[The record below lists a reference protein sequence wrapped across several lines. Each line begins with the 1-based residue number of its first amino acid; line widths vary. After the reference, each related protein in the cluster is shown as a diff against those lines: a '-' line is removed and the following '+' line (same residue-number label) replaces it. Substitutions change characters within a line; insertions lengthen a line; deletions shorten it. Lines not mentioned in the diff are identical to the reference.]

1 MLFGKHLNKYYLKY
15 LHFFLLGIISLLII
29 DVVQLK
35 IPEYLGLAIDNM
47 NNNIPIDTYL
57 WDLVIKTIIVS
68 VIMWVGRFLWRIAL
82 FTASNRIQ
90 SDLRMNIFDKITR
103 LSRKYFA
110 NNRVGELMDLM
121 TYDVEAIHE
130 VVGFGMMSLVDCLF
144 LGGLTIYKMIVLDWK
159 LTLFC
164 ILPLILIAFFS
175 GTIEK
180 MVSKRYNHRQK
191 TIDDLS
197 SFTQENFSGIRV
209 IKAFV
214 QEKFEKA
221 YAYKLGKNCK
231 DADVSMT
238 KLSAGTDALVS
249 LLISTTI
256 CLILG
261 IGGYFIYMS
270 SIGQMDEIISPGN
283 IVTFVGY
290 FDTLI
295 WPLTAIAYIITIYS
309 KGKTSL
315 TRISKLLDVEDDIL
329 DGDDSFD
336 EVVNGE
342 IEFKNLTF
350 AYPDADSPCLK
361 NISFKI
367 NAGETIGI
375 VGRLGSGKST
385 LTDILMRLYNVDND
399 TVFIDGK
406 DIMNLKVKEIRE
418 KIAYVPQDNF
428 LFSDKVKNNIAFSNI
443 NADMEEIEKSA
454 ILASVHDNIINFD
467 NGYETLTGERGV
479 SLSGGQKQRISIAR
493 AFLKNAPIM
502 ILDDSV
508 SAVDINT
515 EKDILENVKKQR
527 KGKTTIFIASRVST
541 VEHLDKILVLN
552 NGGIEGFAPH
562 EELIKISPLYAHMV
576 KIQKFENRMDGDN

>member
-15 LHFFLLGIISLLII
+15 LHFFLLGIVSLLVI

-47 NNNIPIDTYL
+47 NNNIPIETYL
-57 WDLVIKTIIVS
+57 WDLVFKTILVS
-68 VIMWVGRFLWRIAL
+68 IIMWIGRFVWRIAL
-82 FTASNRIQ
+82 FSASNNIQ
-90 SDLRMNIFDKITR
+90 ADLRMTIFNKITR

-121 TYDVEAIHE
+121 TYDAEAIHE
-130 VVGFGMMSLVDCLF
+130 VVGFGMMSLVDCIF
-144 LGGLTIYKMIVLDWK
+144 LGGLTIYKMIVLDWR

-164 ILPLILIAFFS
+164 IFPLILIAFFS

-214 QEKFEKA
+214 QEKYEKA

-238 KLSAGTDALVS
+238 RLSAGTDALVS

-270 SIGQMDEIISPGN
+270 SIGQMEEVISPGN

-315 TRISKLLDVEDDIL
+315 KRISNLLDVEDDIL
-329 DGDDSFD
+329 DGDDNFD
-336 EVVNGE
+336 EEVKGE
-342 IEFKNLTF
+342 IEFKDLTF
-350 AYPDADSPCLK
+350 AYPDADTPCLK

-367 NAGETIGI
+367 NAGEKIGI

-385 LTDILMRLYNVDND
+385 LSDILMRLYNVGNNK
-399 TVFIDGK
+399 VFIDGK
-406 DIMNLKVKEIRE
+406 DIMNLKVKDVRDN
-418 KIAYVPQDNF
+418 IAYVPQDNF
-428 LFSDKVKNNIAFSNI
+428 LFSDEVKNNISFSKSEV
-443 NADMEEIEKSA
+443 DMIEVKKAA
-454 ILASVHDNIINFD
+454 IFASVDDNIIKFEK
-467 NGYETLTGERGV
+467 GYNTITGERGV

-493 AFLKNAPIM
+493 AYLKDSPIM

-508 SAVDINT
+508 SAVDIHT
-515 EKDILENVKKQR
+515 EKDILENVRSQR
-527 KGKTTIFIASRVST
+527 KNKTTIFIASRVST
-541 VEHLDKILVLN
+541 IEHLDRILVLN
-552 NGGIEGFAPH
+552 NGEIEGFAPH
-562 EELIKISPLYAHMV
+562 DELIKISPLYNHMV